1 MTSIDVERIL
11 DLMDQGHINREVLLP
26 QDHARESF
34 RLPSITARNYQ
45 EFEYLIT
52 SYMQHH
58 YQKTGEGER
67 SRASCF
73 GEAKHILD
81 QAFNKDPYQD
91 GYNQA
96 MQMGIDGSQGGMRMV
111 LNEVTE
117 VLKRR
122 ALQNHMDHIFHH
134 HFVHDHRHRLR
145 CGKIEIDIAER
156 YLATDKQLLGAPFQV
171 EFPISSWSKR
181 GFKPGAGPIGLM
193 AVAVVKH
200 VAGSVRAVRG
210 LLPRWFPPAEP
221 PSADQSH
228 VRKTP
233 GSRPSPLHQP
243 A

>member
-26 QDHARESF
+26 QDHARETF

-58 YQKTGEGER
+58 YLETGEGKR

-96 MQMGIDGSQGGMRMV
+96 MQMGIDGSKGGMRMV
-111 LNEVTE
+111 LNEITE

-122 ALQNHMDHIFHH
+122 ALQHHMDHIFHH
-134 HFVHDHRHRLR
+134 HVDARSKAHNLALSRAFFRRFGTILRRFGYEVDENTFAWNSRAALEYHRQVLEHIF
-145 CGKIEIDIAER
+145 GIVKKI
-156 YLATDKQLLGAPFQV
+156 
-171 EFPISSWSKR
+171 
-181 GFKPGAGPIGLM
+181 
-193 AVAVVKH
+193 
-200 VAGSVRAVRG
+200 
-210 LLPRWFPPAEP
+210 
-221 PSADQSH
+221 
-228 VRKTP
+228 
-233 GSRPSPLHQP
+233 
-243 A
+243 